1 MIIKQT
7 SKPLYISVRNRNFV
21 SEVRRSE
28 LTNMAKHKFTVIIEK
43 DEDGIYIASVPALPG
58 CHTQAK
64 DLNELED
71 RIKEAIVLYLEV
83 EENEEGSGTSFVGVR
98 EVEVAI

>member
-1 MIIKQT
+1 
-7 SKPLYISVRNRNFV
+7 
-21 SEVRRSE
+21 
-28 LTNMAKHKFTVIIEK
+28 MAKHKFTVIIEK

-83 EENEEGSGTSFVGVR
+83 EENEEGSGTSFVGVH
-98 EVEVAI
+98 EIEVAI